1 MHGLGQK
8 IVTIKS
14 IFLIITSFLSTALYS
29 QESKQTD
36 KQDPPALKIPRAEE
50 NYSYLKDSTTNPYKK
65 GFLDELKYISFNSEK
80 SIYLTLGG
88 QYRPRVEH
96 FTNRN
101 YEKENQTF
109 YSQRLNINANLN
121 LGQYVRLFGELYH
134 GYTSDGEQ
142 VTESDKI
149 DLHQA
154 FIEIRAISNTN
165 KSLSFRFGRQELSL
179 GASRLI
185 DSREG
190 PNIRRSFDLAKVKY
204 SINSTSLALFYGK
217 EVSIGFDAFDNQ
229 FNLFDSDASDPEL
242 WGLGAQFPIKNLNGT
257 NELYYLGFK
266 SKAAGFSDVFG
277 EEKRHSIGL
286 RRFGTIGK
294 RLSYNTEIVY
304 QFGDLDDNTI
314 SAFNIETD
322 WNYKLI
328 NTKWKP
334 TIGMKLDLSSGD
346 KSATD
351 GKLQSFNPL
360 FVRPSLY
367 SLASLNTPVNLTSFH
382 PSITIYPFN
391 KFSIFIEYALFYR
404 TSEND
409 GLYTPPRFQLRTA
422 DGISEK
428 HIGDVIGLQ
437 IQYNINRNITFDLK
451 SNYFIPGDFIKRSG
465 SSETYF
471 YIAPTMS
478 FKF

>member
-1 MHGLGQK
+1 MCGLRQK
-8 IVTIKS
+8 IIAIRS
-14 IFLIITSFLSTALYS
+14 ISIIILFFLSTILYS
-29 QESKQTD
+29 QESKQTE
-36 KQDPPALKIPRAEE
+36 KQDPPTLKIPRAEE
-50 NYSYLKDSTTNPYKK
+50 NYSYLKDSITNPYKK
-65 GFLDELKYISFNSEK
+65 GFLDELKYISFNSKK

-88 QYRPRVEH
+88 QYRARLESY
-96 FTNRN
+96 TNRN
-101 YEKENQTF
+101 YEKGDQTF
-109 YSQRLNINANLN
+109 YSQRLNLNANLN
-121 LGQYVRLFGELYH
+121 LSKYARVFGELYH

-142 VTESDKI
+142 ITESDKLDI
-149 DLHQA
+149 HQI
-154 FIEIRAISNTN
+154 FVEVRAISTDNQN
-165 KSLSFRFGRQELSL
+165 LSFRFGRQELSL
-179 GASRLI
+179 GSSRLI

-204 SINSTSLALFYGK
+204 KINSTSLVVFYGK
-217 EVSIGFDAFDNQ
+217 EVSIGFDAFDNE
-229 FNLFDSDASDPEL
+229 FNLFNSDATDPEI
-242 WGLGAQFPIKNLNGT
+242 WGLGTQFPIKSLNGT
-257 NELYYLGFK
+257 NQLYYLGFK
-266 SKAAGFSDVFG
+266 SKVAGFSDVFG

-346 KSATD
+346 KEAAD

-391 KFSIFIEYALFYR
+391 KLSIFIEYALFYR

-428 HIGDVIGLQ
+428 HIGDVVGLQ
-437 IQYNINRNITFDLK
+437 IQYNMNRNITFDLK

-478 FKF
+478 LKF